1 MDVDEVH
8 RARMLAIEPGADL
21 RGVVLVEGTS
31 DQAAV
36 EALAAR
42 RGRDL
47 ATEGISVVPMGGA
60 RSIRQFVALFGPLG
74 LDIRLAG
81 LCDAGEED
89 DFRRGLERAGLGSDL
104 DRDGMESLG
113 FFVCVDDLED
123 ELIRCLGTAAVEQVL
138 EAHGDLRS
146 FRIFQKQP
154 AQHGRT
160 AHQQLRRFMGTRSG
174 RKIHY
179 GRWLVEALDLDSVPR
194 PLDLVLAYV

>member
-1 MDVDEVH
+1 MDEVH
-8 RARMLAIEPGADL
+8 RARMLAIAPSADL
-21 RGVVLVEGTS
+21 RAVVLVEGTS

-36 EALAAR
+36 EELARR

-47 ATEGISVVPMGGA
+47 TTEGISVVPMGGA
-60 RSIRQFVALFGPLG
+60 RSIGQFVELFGPLG
-74 LDIRLAG
+74 LDVRLAG

-89 DFRRGLERAGLGSDL
+89 DFRRGLQRAGLGSDL
-104 DRDGMESLG
+104 GRDRIDVPG
-113 FFVCVDDLED
+113 FFVCEADLED
-123 ELIRCLGTAAVEQVL
+123 ELIRCLETDAVEQVL

-160 AHQQLRRFMGTRSG
+160 THQQLRRFMGTRSG

-179 GRWLVEALDLDSVPR
+179 GRWLVEALDLDRVPR
-194 PLDLVLAYV
+194 PLDMVLAYV

>member
-60 RSIRQFVALFGPLG
+60 RSIRQFIALFGPLG
-74 LDIRLAG
+74 LDIRVAG

-89 DFRRGLERAGLGSDL
+89 DFRA
-104 DRDGMESLG
+104 
-113 FFVCVDDLED
+113 
-123 ELIRCLGTAAVEQVL
+123 
-138 EAHGDLRS
+138 RS
-146 FRIFQKQP
+146 RE
-154 AQHGRT
+154 GRSRLQT
-160 AHQQLRRFMGTRSG
+160 SIATVWS
-174 RKIHY
+174 
-179 GRWLVEALDLDSVPR
+179 RWDSSSVSTISR
-194 PLDLVLAYV
+194 TN

>member
-8 RARMLAIEPGADL
+8 RARMLALEPGAAL

-36 EALAAR
+36 ETLAAR

-60 RSIRQFVALFGPLG
+60 RSIRQFIALFGPLG
-74 LDIRLAG
+74 LDIRVAG

-89 DFRRGLERAGLGSDL
+89 DFRRGLERAGLGFDL
-104 DRDGMESLG
+104 DRNGMESLG

-123 ELIRCLGTAAVEQVL
+123 ELIRCLGSDAVEQVL

-179 GRWLVEALDLDSVPR
+179 GRWLVDALDLDNVPR